1 MEKSPLQREAL
12 SAIAAGEYLPALV
25 REDDGWHAR
34 WTPLEGGNHWLDEYV
49 RRAVVTPLSADAED
63 QRHDTLH
70 DAWLEALR
78 SRTGL
83 VRYPDAECAAFA
95 ETLRRWRARARP
107 PRADL
112 AALEFTVDCAEG
124 AQGGNAL
131 KVGCPAP
138 RGRRALRALGEAVQI
153 CRQLCALRRRG
164 RGRIE
169 AELAGEEAV
178 AFLREEARELVAAGF
193 AVTGRLPAAA
203 GIGFAAVVESPPAA
217 AASAPAPLEAF
228 TVKPEVTVDG
238 ERVTA
243 DEVRFLLAQ
252 RDCFVFFRNRW
263 IEVDR
268 DLLRQALAVL
278 ERTGAKIGSRL
289 SAIGFASG
297 LGAIA
302 GVDIAAVRAR
312 GGLRALLAT
321 LRRRAGGFSA
331 HCPEPAGLR
340 GELYAYQR
348 RGVAW
353 LKFLTDHGF
362 GPLLADDMGLGK
374 TLQTIAW
381 ILAHPA
387 AARCDPQT
395 GARRPVLVV
404 APLTLLA
411 NWRHELARFAPALAV
426 YVHQGDRREFEQGYR
441 RAAAASDVVL
451 TSYSL
456 LARNDRALCELE
468 YFAVV
473 LDEAQAI
480 KNPDTRVWRAARSVR
495 AARRIALT
503 GTPVENSVADVWAI
517 EAFLNPGLLGDRRD
531 FAARFV
537 RPAAADPAGAA
548 ARRLAR
554 ALEPFVLRRLKTESE
569 VASTLGEKREIREY
583 CQLSPAQRAD
593 YERAL
598 DDYRCGERRS
608 GDIFA
613 LITRLKLVCDGEGK
627 LQRLCSL
634 LESIFAAGESALV
647 FTQYAKVARELR
659 TALAEHFGEEY
670 PLLHGALDAAER
682 TAQIER
688 FNAPGARAFLLSLK
702 AGGAGLNLVKATH
715 VIHFDRWWNP
725 AVENQATDR
734 AYRIGQRQTVF
745 VHYFITEGTLEER
758 VDGILERKGRLA
770 GSIVA
775 GGESFLRQLAPDEFE
790 ALVALPEP

>member
-1 MEKSPLQREAL
+1 MEKSPLQRKAL
-12 SAIAAGEYLPALV
+12 AAIAAGEYLPSLV

-34 WTPLEGGNHWLDEYV
+34 WVPLEGDNPWIDEYV
-49 RRAVVTPLSADAED
+49 RRAVVTPLSVDAED

-70 DAWLEALR
+70 DAWIEALR

-83 VRYPDAECAAFA
+83 LRYPDGECAAFA
-95 ETLRRWRARARP
+95 EVLKRWHGRARP

-112 AALEFTVDCAEG
+112 AVLTFTVDCAAEG
-124 AQGGNAL
+124 QGNSTL
-131 KVGCPAP
+131 KVGCAAP
-138 RGRRALRALGEAVQI
+138 HGRRALRALGEAVQI
-153 CRQLCALRRRG
+153 CRPLCALRRQG
-164 RGRIE
+164 RDRLV
-169 AELAGEEAV
+169 AELAGDEA
-178 AFLREEARELVAAGF
+178 ARFLREGARELVAAGF
-193 AVTGRLPAAA
+193 TVGQLPVAAQ
-203 GIGFAAVVESPPAA
+203 IGFSAVVESPRPSAA
-217 AASAPAPLEAF
+217 TQDGGEYV
-228 TVKPEVTVDG
+228 VKPEITVDG

-243 DEVRFLLAQ
+243 EEVRFLLAQ
-252 RDCFVFFRNRW
+252 RDSFVFFRNRW

-278 ERTGAKIGSRL
+278 ERTGAKIASPM
-289 SAIGFASG
+289 SALGFASG

-312 GGLRALLAT
+312 GGLRSLLET

-331 HCPEPAGLR
+331 RCPALPGLH

-381 ILAHPA
+381 ILAHPPA
-387 AARCDPQT
+387 VRCDPES

-411 NWRHELARFAPALAV
+411 NWRHELGRFAPELKV

-456 LARNDRALCELE
+456 LARNDRALCEVE

-503 GTPVENSVADVWAI
+503 GTPVENSAADIWAI
-517 EAFLNPGLLGDRRD
+517 EGFLNPGLLGEKRD

-537 RPAAADPAGAA
+537 RPSATDPECAS
-548 ARRLAR
+548 ARRLAG

-569 VASTLGEKREIREY
+569 IAATLGEKREIREY
-583 CQLSPAQRAD
+583 CQLTPVQRAD

-613 LITRLKLVCDGEGK
+613 LITRLKIVCDGEGK
-627 LQRLCSL
+627 FLRLCSL
-634 LESIFAAGESALV
+634 LESIFAAGESVLV

-659 TALAEHFGEEY
+659 AALAERFGEEF
-670 PLLHGALDAAER
+670 PFLHGALDAAER
-682 TAQIER
+682 TDEIER

-715 VIHFDRWWNP
+715 VVHYDRWWNP

-758 VDGILERKGRLA
+758 VDGILVRKGRLA

-775 GGESFLRQLAPDEFE
+775 GGETFLRKLAPDEFE
-790 ALVALPEP
+790 ALVALPER